1 MREFNDILNMI
12 GLDGYLVPKISRT
25 TSSVAYYGE
34 CIDYY
39 YKDEITVAEMID
51 LLDTMDFRLLV
62 KEINEDEEY
71 ILLQVFDLQDITSS
85 MNGLELYVN
94 IKDEETT
101 RQEMYE
107 ILIGNFENHLNDYG
121 YEFI

>member
-12 GLDGYLVPKISRT
+12 GLDGYLVPKISHT

-51 LLDTMDFRLLV
+51 LLDTMDFRLFV

-85 MNGLELYVN
+85 INDLELYVN
-94 IKDEETT
+94 IKDEETI